1 MLLDT
6 LASVPDRSARMAMP
20 PSRFWQD
27 LTHEDFTRL
36 DPERTVVLLP
46 VAAIEQHGPHLPVS
60 VDATL
65 NAGVL
70 AAALD
75 RLPASLPLLVL
86 PAMPVGKSDEHIA
99 FPGTLTLSAE
109 TLIRL
114 WTEIGDSVARAG
126 LRKLVLFNA
135 HGGQPQVMDI
145 VARELRVRLGM
156 MAVAANWYSFGTP
169 EGLFPAEELRHGI
182 HGGSVETSMMLHLRP
197 DLVRREHLR
206 NFRSLGQ
213 DMAGDYRLLGPTLAT
228 GKLAWQTE
236 DLNPEGACGDATDAD
251 AGRGAKLVD
260 HAARQFV
267 ALLQEVR
274 RFPLDR
280 LRTGFSVPKQG

>member
-1 MLLDT
+1 MAKPRRLWAELTTTDFAA
-6 LASVPDRSARMAMP
+6 LAPGETIAV
-20 PSRFWQD
+20 Q
-27 LTHEDFTRL
+27 
-36 DPERTVVLLP
+36 P
-46 VAAIEQHGPHLPVS
+46 VAAIEQHGPHLPVM
-60 VDATL
+60 VDACIVD
-65 NAGVL
+65 GVVSRAVEL
-70 AAALD
+70 MPD
-75 RLPASLPLLVL
+75 DLPALVL
-86 PAMPVGKSDEHIA
+86 PTQAVGKSNEHLSY
-99 FPGTLTLSAE
+99 PGTLTLGAE
-109 TLIRL
+109 TLARV
-114 WTEIGDSVARAG
+114 WTELGESVARAG
-126 LRKLVLFNA
+126 IRKLVFLNA
-135 HGGQPQVMDI
+135 HGGQPQVMEI

-182 HGGSVETSMMLHLRP
+182 HGGSVETSMMMHLRP

-213 DMAGDYRLLGPTLAT
+213 DMAGDFRLLGPTLAT

-267 ALLQEVR
+267 ALLQEVQ
-274 RFPLDR
+274 RFPLTR
-280 LRTGFSVPKQG
+280 LRTGFPLSKQG

>member
-1 MLLDT
+1 MSKPRRLWAEMTTTDFAALDQGET
-6 LASVPDRSARMAMP
+6 IAV
-20 PSRFWQD
+20 Q
-27 LTHEDFTRL
+27 
-36 DPERTVVLLP
+36 P
-46 VAAIEQHGPHLPVS
+46 VAAIEQHGPHLPVM
-60 VDATL
+60 VDACIVD
-65 NAGVL
+65 GVI
-70 AAALD
+70 ARALD
-75 RLPASLPLLVL
+75 VMPDDLPVLVL
-86 PAMPVGKSDEHIA
+86 PTQAVGKSNEHISY
-99 FPGTLTLSAE
+99 PGTLTLGAE
-109 TLIRL
+109 TLARV
-114 WTEIGDSVARAG
+114 WTEIGESVARAG
-126 LRKLVLFNA
+126 IRKLVFLNA
-135 HGGQPQVMDI
+135 HGGQPQVMEI

-182 HGGSVETSMMLHLRP
+182 HGGSVETSMMMHLRP

-213 DMAGDYRLLGPTLAT
+213 DMARDYTLLGPTMAT

-251 AGRGAKLVD
+251 AARGARLID

-274 RFPLDR
+274 RFPLAT
-280 LRTGFSVPKQG
+280 LRTDFSLPKQG